1 MFPTVCNSGVSMYI
15 TLPLTSRGKLI
26 VFTIIENTNESD
38 LNCFHETKDISVTLK
53 RQITMHGHDY
63 PRVRNRCKISNK

>member
-1 MFPTVCNSGVSMYI
+1 MYI

-63 PRVRNRCKISNK
+63 PAKQN